1 MIRNYNLDTIKF
13 ENLDE
18 IENFLRKLRIL
29 KFDVIG
35 VKKFKYTS
43 FYGRN
48 SICKK
53 LNTHQKSHHAQ
64 LDSQVI
70 FTKSSKTRLSQC
82 STNYSRTLKR

>member
-18 IENFLRKLRIL
+18 IENFLRKSRIL
-29 KFDVIG
+29 KFNAIG
-35 VKKFKYTS
+35 VKKFKCTS
-43 FYGRN
+43 FYR
-48 SICKK
+48 KE

-70 FTKSSKTRLSQC
+70 STKSSKTRLFQC